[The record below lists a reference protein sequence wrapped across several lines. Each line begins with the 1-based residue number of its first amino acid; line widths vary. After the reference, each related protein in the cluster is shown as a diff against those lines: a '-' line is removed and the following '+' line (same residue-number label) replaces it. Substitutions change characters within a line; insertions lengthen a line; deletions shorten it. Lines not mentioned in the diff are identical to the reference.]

1 MRTKTAIAFC
11 PGHISGYF
19 LPFISDN
26 PDDCG
31 SIGGGIV
38 INEGVRVVARPARS
52 KEIRVFHTDRS
63 GQPVIISESSD
74 IILSLLDYLKLDCQ
88 IETYSHLP
96 IGCGYGMSAAALLAT
111 VHAVNALFNLG
122 MNERDCAHA
131 AHRIEVVY
139 RSGLGD
145 VSACQGGGV
154 VIRLTPGPDGEI
166 IRLSDTRML
175 FAVTMSPIKTSDIL
189 QSPARMRKISA
200 AFPDVKPRSLDEL
213 ILVSRKFADR
223 SGLLSDEVRKV
234 LSACDANGIPASM
247 TMLGNGVFG
256 LGTDAFHILKEFGE
270 VFRLTPAQSGP
281 RVLSGESAS

>member
-1 MRTKTAIAFC
+1 MRIKSKTAFC

-19 LPFISDN
+19 LPYISEN
-26 PDDCG
+26 PDESG

-38 INEGVRVVARPARS
+38 INEGVRVVARPAKTKDVR
-52 KEIRVFHTDRS
+52 IFHTDRF

-74 IILSLLDYLKLDCQ
+74 IIISLLNSLNVDCQ

-111 VHAVNALFNLG
+111 AHAVSALFNLG

-131 AHRIEVVY
+131 AHRIEVLY

-154 VIRLTPGPDGEI
+154 VVRLTPGPDGEI
-166 IRLSDTRML
+166 IRITDSRTIC
-175 FAVTMSPIKTSDIL
+175 AVTISPIKTADIL
-189 QSPARMRKISA
+189 QSPSRMRAISA
-200 AFPDVKPRSLDEL
+200 AFPDKKPRTLDEL
-213 ILVSRKFADR
+213 ICASREFAEA

-234 LSACDANGIPASM
+234 LSACDANDIPASM

-256 LGTDAFHILKEFGE
+256 LGLDAFHLLKEYGE
-270 VFRLTPAQSGP
+270 VFRFTPAQAGP
-281 RVLSGESAS
+281 RVLAGESVV